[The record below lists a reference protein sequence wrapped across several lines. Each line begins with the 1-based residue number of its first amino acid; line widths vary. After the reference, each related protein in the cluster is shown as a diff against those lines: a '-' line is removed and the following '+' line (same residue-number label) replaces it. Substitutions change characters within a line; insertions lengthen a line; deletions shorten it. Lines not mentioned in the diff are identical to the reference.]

1 MYFSAILYVLLSAL
15 MSPQYA
21 DADKIRGYWMSPDK
35 DLIVKCYKGNDGKY
49 HGQLAWFKI
58 YPGDFARYNCDVPQ
72 EQWIGKT
79 VLWGFEYLDNEW
91 SRGKIKDLKKCN
103 NYDAFI
109 AMTPDGKLT
118 ATGFVIFRW
127 LSESM
132 TFTKYTGKLPV
143 QEL

>member
-1 MYFSAILYVLLSAL
+1 M
-15 MSPQYA
+15 
-21 DADKIRGYWMSPDK
+21 
-35 DLIVKCYKGNDGKY
+35 
-49 HGQLAWFKI
+49 
-58 YPGDFARYNCDVPQ
+58 PQ

-79 VLWGFEYLDNEW
+79 VLWGFEYIDNEW
-91 SRGKIKDLKKCN
+91 SVGKIKDLKKCN

-118 ATGFVIFRW
+118 APGFVIFRW

>member
-1 MYFSAILYVLLSAL
+1 MKVILSLSQRNITK
-15 MSPQYA
+15 P
-21 DADKIRGYWMSPDK
+21 G
-35 DLIVKCYKGNDGKY
+35 
-49 HGQLAWFKI
+49 AWFKI

-118 ATGFVIFRW
+118 A
-127 LSESM
+127 SC
-132 TFTKYTGKLPV
+132 P
-143 QEL
+143 